1 MDTSRLTIRQKI
13 LLHDLPTDIRLVDA
27 YNYWYEVVP
36 AETKE
41 MLELVHRI
49 RYQVYCNENKFEP
62 SENHRNNM
70 EIDEYDFR
78 SAHCLLIDRSN
89 NQAAGTVRLILPDG
103 NALATCFPTQQFCS
117 RQLIY
122 GRKIPLVTT
131 AEVSR
136 FAISR
141 LFRNRVP
148 ERAGS
153 SAFPVD
159 RQALAPFITL
169 GLIRGL
175 VQMSIDHGITDWF
188 AVMEPSLLRLLA
200 RFSIYFKPLGALID
214 YHGKR
219 QPSHIR
225 VNNLLDDVYRDKLEI
240 WQVITNNGEI
250 LTQHQRQQSC

>member
-1 MDTSRLTIRQKI
+1 MDTSRLTSRQKI
-13 LLHDLPTDIRLVDA
+13 LLHDLPPDIRLVDA

-49 RYQVYCNENKFEP
+49 RFQVYCNENKFESP
-62 SENHRNNM
+62 ENHRNNM

-117 RQLIY
+117 RRLIHE
-122 GRKIPLVTT
+122 RKIPLATT

-141 LFRNRVP
+141 VFRNRAP

-153 SAFPVD
+153 CAFPVD

-175 VQMSIDHGITDWF
+175 VQMSLDHGITDWF
-188 AVMEPSLLRLLA
+188 AIMEPSLLRLLA

-225 VNNLLDDVYRDKLEI
+225 VNNLLDDVYRNKLEI
-240 WQVITNNGEI
+240 WQVITNNGVI
-250 LTQHQRQQSC
+250 LPQHQRLQSC